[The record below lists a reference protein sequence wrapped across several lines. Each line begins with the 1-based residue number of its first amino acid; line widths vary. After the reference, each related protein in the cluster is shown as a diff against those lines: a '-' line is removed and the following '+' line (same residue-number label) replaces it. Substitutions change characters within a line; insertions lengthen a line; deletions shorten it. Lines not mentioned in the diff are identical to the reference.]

1 MLKNMLVALSVVLSL
16 SFTSAVSA
24 QETVSS
30 NQEAYRF
37 DQHSEFTVFW
47 HDFQLAVRHKD
58 KAAIAKMMNFPFSD
72 YDHSPMIFQN
82 QEDFLAHYDEL
93 FDPEMVKLI
102 ENSQYR
108 QGEADQS
115 QVEDAVDPD
124 GYVIEHENSDNG
136 YNLVIEKVDNVYKL
150 VRIAFYS

>member
-1 MLKNMLVALSVVLSL
+1 MLKNMIAALTIVLSL
-16 SFTSAVSA
+16 STVSLTHA
-24 QETVSS
+24 QETVSPTEELY
-30 NQEAYRF
+30 QF
-37 DQHSEFTVFW
+37 DKHSDFTVFW
-47 HDFQLAVRHKD
+47 HDLQLAVSRKD
-58 KAAIAKMMNFPFSD
+58 KAAVVKMMNFPFSD

-82 QEDFLAHYDEL
+82 EAEFLAQYDEL

-102 ENSQYR
+102 ENNQYR

-115 QVEDAVDPD
+115 QVEDTVDPD